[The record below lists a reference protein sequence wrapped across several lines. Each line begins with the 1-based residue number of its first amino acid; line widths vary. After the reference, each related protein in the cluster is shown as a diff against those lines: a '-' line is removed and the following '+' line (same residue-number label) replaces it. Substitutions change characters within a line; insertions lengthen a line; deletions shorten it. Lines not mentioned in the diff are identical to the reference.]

1 MKGFIKELIVAALIA
16 FLILQFIKPTIVKER
31 SMEPTLYENNY
42 IFLSKQS
49 YKLGEPD
56 RGDIIVFHTNLTT
69 WEGEEKLLI
78 KRVIGLP
85 GDKIT
90 IVDGQVFINEE
101 LQEEDYILENY
112 TSGYVE
118 DFEVPEGELFVMGD
132 NREVSLDSRSPDIGC
147 VKISDVIGKAFFRLY
162 PFEDIGLL
170 D

>member
-1 MKGFIKELIVAALIA
+1 MKGFIKELIVAGLIA

-49 YKLGEPD
+49 YKIGEPD

-101 LQEEDYILENY
+101 LQEEDYILEGY

-118 DFEVPEGELFVMGD
+118 DFEVPEDELFVMGD

-147 VKISDVIGKAFFRLY
+147 VKIPDVIGKAFFRLY